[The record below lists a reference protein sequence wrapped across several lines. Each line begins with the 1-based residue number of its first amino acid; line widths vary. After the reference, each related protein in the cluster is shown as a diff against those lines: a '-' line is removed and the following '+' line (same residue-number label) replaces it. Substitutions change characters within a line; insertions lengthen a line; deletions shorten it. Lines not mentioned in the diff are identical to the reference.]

1 MRKPIHL
8 LHAACLAALF
18 PLGGCNGNGNATGNE
33 KETIAVDITDYRDR
47 ILRQPDFAARID
59 TIALHTG
66 PYFMGPI
73 VDFCLTDSMLYAT
86 DWEGA
91 AWAFSL
97 PSGNLVR
104 RVRRIG
110 HGHGE
115 YASLR
120 AIDAKDS
127 CVYFLDSQSG
137 QVLVNDTRLD
147 FERSFLVEFPA
158 LDFAKTDDG
167 FLFCNLMATPQ
178 LHRLVHTD
186 DEGRM
191 LDSYLPSGMEL
202 DLIYENRTFTQGEDG
217 DTYFAE
223 PYANEVYRWTAQGP
237 QPAFRTDYGK
247 DNLESGLKKGS
258 EAERTGHAFTT
269 SVFVF
274 NDRLVHRFFKEGTTC
289 YSFAPLDGTPAL
301 QGRPDTTA
309 CIPFGPAGQHADALA
324 CLYHTGDL
332 QRWKPQRDSCEAVL
346 VLFHLKRP

>member
-1 MRKPIHL
+1 
-8 LHAACLAALF
+8 
-18 PLGGCNGNGNATGNE
+18 
-33 KETIAVDITDYRDR
+33 
-47 ILRQPDFAARID
+47 
-59 TIALHTG
+59 
-66 PYFMGPI
+66 
-73 VDFCLTDSMLYAT
+73 
-86 DWEGA
+86 
-91 AWAFSL
+91 
-97 PSGNLVR
+97 
-104 RVRRIG
+104 
-110 HGHGE
+110 
-115 YASLR
+115 
-120 AIDAKDS
+120 
-127 CVYFLDSQSG
+127 
-137 QVLVNDTRLD
+137 
-147 FERSFLVEFPA
+147 
-158 LDFAKTDDG
+158 
-167 FLFCNLMATPQ
+167 MATPQ

-202 DLIYENRTFTQGEDG
+202 DLIYESRTFTQGEDG

-223 PYANEVYRWTAQGP
+223 PYANEVYRWTEQGP
-237 QPAFRTDYGK
+237 QAAFRTDYGK